1 MKTSPKNRR
10 PKKMRPLHYFR
21 FARVMSP
28 ESYQTDLGRR
38 DGKKPDALIAPLLQ
52 LFTQST
58 NNFSRS
64 TPVLVA
70 FQYRKLMTAS
80 SLGRMARFHSDHCDC
95 AHSECLNKQS
105 HKMTCFFVYG
115 VAIHKE
121 KLAFRIRRHLLQHL
135 LQAGRGPTRT
145 IPSESQ
151 IPALGSRIG
160 SCWDR
165 DTPARFAYCVC
176 LQAEEEGK
184 TKNTAAVLSL
194 SLCLSLCTQVAF
206 APRPLDFGTHIT
218 QQRQIGA
225 RHCSQPPSA
234 ALQDSTCNACST
246 TPLYEL
252 SEALRQQDGLRDQIR
267 SVISAIIHQKDKQS
281 LVCCIGSSDSH

>member
-1 MKTSPKNRR
+1 
-10 PKKMRPLHYFR
+10 
-21 FARVMSP
+21 
-28 ESYQTDLGRR
+28 
-38 DGKKPDALIAPLLQ
+38 
-52 LFTQST
+52 
-58 NNFSRS
+58 
-64 TPVLVA
+64 
-70 FQYRKLMTAS
+70 MTAS
-80 SLGRMARFHSDHCDC
+80 SLGRMERFHSDHCDC

-194 SLCLSLCTQVAF
+194 SVCLSVRRLLLPHALLTLVRTSLNKGKLEHGTVANPQ
-206 APRPLDFGTHIT
+206 AQLYKIQLVMLAVPL
-218 QQRQIGA
+218 
-225 RHCSQPPSA
+225 HCMS
-234 ALQDSTCNACST
+234 
-246 TPLYEL
+246 
-252 SEALRQQDGLRDQIR
+252 
-267 SVISAIIHQKDKQS
+267 
-281 LVCCIGSSDSH
+281 